1 MSAGSQLKLNIP
13 KTMLIGLGFLAVSM
27 AWSVYAAYVPLI
39 LTDEFK
45 LDSLTVGVIMTIDNI
60 FAVLFQPLFGRLSDK
75 TKTKW
80 GRRMPYVLICA
91 PICAMLFAVIPHM
104 RMIVTFML
112 TVISFNLLMSA
123 WRSPVVALM
132 PDVTPSPL
140 RSQGNGIINLMGG
153 IGSALAMLLGGVLAN
168 IGGMQL
174 PFLCVSAF
182 MIGVVITMFFTVKEP
197 QLVAIAAKH
206 NEELLESEKKE
217 GLVSDAAS
225 SSDTPKQK
233 IGGRKLM
240 SLISML
246 FTVFFCFCGFNVLE
260 SYFTLYATRTFP
272 ELSAGDASIMLG
284 IFAAS
289 FLITAVPAGFIAA
302 KWGRKRCIVC
312 GLIVDIV
319 CFTIMFL
326 TKNLYVLYPLIV
338 IGGLAWSFSNTN
350 TLPMVVDMTDS
361 GSVGRFTGYYY
372 SFSQAASV
380 LSPILFG
387 FLLRITDNNYDIMF
401 LYAGIALTMALISVS
416 FVHHGDVKK
425 TSGKVSAS
433 DILSNLDD

>member
-123 WRSPVVALM
+123 WRSPVVALV

-153 IGSALAMLLGGVLAN
+153 IGSALAMLLGGGLAN

-174 PFLCVSAF
+174 PFL
-182 MIGVVITMFFTVKEP
+182 
-197 QLVAIAAKH
+197 
-206 NEELLESEKKE
+206 
-217 GLVSDAAS
+217 
-225 SSDTPKQK
+225 
-233 IGGRKLM
+233 
-240 SLISML
+240 
-246 FTVFFCFCGFNVLE
+246 
-260 SYFTLYATRTFP
+260 
-272 ELSAGDASIMLG
+272 
-284 IFAAS
+284 
-289 FLITAVPAGFIAA
+289 
-302 KWGRKRCIVC
+302 
-312 GLIVDIV
+312 
-319 CFTIMFL
+319 
-326 TKNLYVLYPLIV
+326 
-338 IGGLAWSFSNTN
+338 
-350 TLPMVVDMTDS
+350 
-361 GSVGRFTGYYY
+361 
-372 SFSQAASV
+372 
-380 LSPILFG
+380 
-387 FLLRITDNNYDIMF
+387 
-401 LYAGIALTMALISVS
+401 
-416 FVHHGDVKK
+416 
-425 TSGKVSAS
+425 
-433 DILSNLDD
+433 